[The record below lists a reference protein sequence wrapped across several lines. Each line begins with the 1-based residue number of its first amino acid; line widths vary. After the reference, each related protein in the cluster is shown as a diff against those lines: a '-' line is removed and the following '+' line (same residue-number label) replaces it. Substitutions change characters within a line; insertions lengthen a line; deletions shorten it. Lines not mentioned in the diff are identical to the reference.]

1 MRRVNHSFHRLTS
14 YNPWQILSAG
24 YNGFPPGTPNKDEN
38 WRKGKKD
45 DLVVHAEANTVL
57 LAGQADLEGSIAFV
71 TMYPCRECAKM
82 LIAVSDVENI
92 RITCYS
98 YRNLCETGPISE
110 RICIL
115 KPVSYGWLSENFEC
129 CRHFMH

>member
-1 MRRVNHSFHRLTS
+1 MLKEHYRKKRNLCCRTTVVVIFRCYFGAILDRKMRRVNHSFHRLTS

-92 RITCYS
+92 RIT
-98 YRNLCETGPISE
+98 
-110 RICIL
+110 
-115 KPVSYGWLSENFEC
+115 
-129 CRHFMH
+129 

>member
-1 MRRVNHSFHRLTS
+1 MLKEHYRKKRNLCCRTTVVVVFPMLFWCYFGHKMRRVNHSFHRLTS

-92 RITCYS
+92 RIT
-98 YRNLCETGPISE
+98 
-110 RICIL
+110 
-115 KPVSYGWLSENFEC
+115 
-129 CRHFMH
+129 

>member
-1 MRRVNHSFHRLTS
+1 MLKEHYRKKRNLCCRTTVVVIFPTLFCCYFGQKINHSFHRLTS

-92 RITCYS
+92 RIT
-98 YRNLCETGPISE
+98 
-110 RICIL
+110 
-115 KPVSYGWLSENFEC
+115 
-129 CRHFMH
+129 

>member
-14 YNPWQILSAG
+14 YNPWQILSTG

-38 WRKGKKD
+38 WEKGKKD
-45 DLVVHAEANTVL
+45 DLVVHAEANAVL

-92 RITCYS
+92 RITWYS
-98 YRNLCETGPISE
+98 ETCVRRGP
-110 RICIL
+110 
-115 KPVSYGWLSENFEC
+115 
-129 CRHFMH
+129 